1 MRKIQRAVVVVFF
14 LASLALAAAA
24 FAGKPSGSGGGG
36 SSTGAYAPTLS
47 TSLQSLAAPNSSTS
61 GEGTSYT
68 ISGCGYDA
76 AYGMV
81 TVEVFTPV
89 GVGWVA
95 ENPDPSGCIA
105 VYNFSTVGHGSYKID
120 AWQHVKNKDQVVAET
135 TFTW

>member
-1 MRKIQRAVVVVFF
+1 MSKIQKGVTIVFL
-14 LASLALAAAA
+14 LASLAVASTAL
-24 FAGKPSGSGGGG
+24 AGKPTASGGGG
-36 SSTGAYAPTLS
+36 YAPTLT
-47 TSLQSLAAPNSSTS
+47 TSLQSAAAAAPTVS
-61 GEGTSYT
+61 GEGTAYT

-76 AYGMV
+76 SFGMV

-95 ENPDPSGCIA
+95 ESPDANGCIA
-105 VYNFSTVGHGSYKID
+105 VYNFSTVGHGNYKID